1 MNDTSK
7 LEYLIKGIV
16 LLILDIITFLLV
28 FSFWTLLNFPV
39 FLWSSSAILLTLMM
53 LNGVILTSRYFIKSF
68 GVGVYSSLLASTLL
82 YYLSTMVFTGATY
95 ILIAPKRYVLLFLLI
110 TLVYIL
116 VVFGLFVSGVT
127 KNQDL
132 VRKEKEKEKMLDLNL
147 LLFRINDN
155 LRKSKDY
162 VDELCYFELS
172 NAYTEMEERIRRST
186 PFGSTGKPVIE
197 NLETKILTKLQEI
210 NESIS
215 SLQYLEE
222 KVGKDK
228 SIVDALND
236 VKIFTIN
243 REKLNIQ

>member
-28 FSFWTLLNFPV
+28 FSFWALLNFPV

-116 VVFGLFVSGVT
+116 VVFGLCVSGVT

-132 VRKEKEKEKMLDLNL
+132 VRKEKEKK
-147 LLFRINDN
+147 
-155 LRKSKDY
+155 K
-162 VDELCYFELS
+162 C
-172 NAYTEMEERIRRST
+172 
-186 PFGSTGKPVIE
+186 
-197 NLETKILTKLQEI
+197 
-210 NESIS
+210 
-215 SLQYLEE
+215 
-222 KVGKDK
+222 
-228 SIVDALND
+228 
-236 VKIFTIN
+236 
-243 REKLNIQ
+243 